1 MDKKLKMLDLQIFA
15 AEIRLETL
23 KIIGSRGF
31 GHVGGSLSIVETMAV
46 LYGDIM
52 NVDPENPD
60 WEDRDWMVLS
70 KGHGGPVMYA
80 ALGLKGY
87 YPVADAYQLNRPHSH
102 FPSHTDHRM
111 TLGVD
116 LTTGSLGQGMSEAVG
131 AALGI
136 RQQNKKNRVYVIIG
150 DGECDEGEIWEA
162 AAFAAHY
169 KLDNLMCFVDVNQ
182 LQLDGPTN
190 DIMSHGKGLKA
201 KFDSFG
207 WNVSEVSNGNDV
219 EQIFDAVQTG
229 AKVKDMPTVVI
240 LHTKKGK
247 GAFFAEESGAHTS
260 QPSKAEW
267 DRAIAE
273 NEKVVESIKRTIGES
288 KNEFVDIV

>member
-1 MDKKLKMLDLQIFA
+1 MGRF
-15 AEIRLETL
+15 
-23 KIIGSRGF
+23 
-31 GHVGGSLSIVETMAV
+31 
-46 LYGDIM
+46 
-52 NVDPENPD
+52 
-60 WEDRDWMVLS
+60 
-70 KGHGGPVMYA
+70 
-80 ALGLKGY
+80 
-87 YPVADAYQLNRPHSH
+87 
-102 FPSHTDHRM
+102 
-111 TLGVD
+111 
-116 LTTGSLGQGMSEAVG
+116 
-131 AALGI
+131 
-136 RQQNKKNRVYVIIG
+136 
-150 DGECDEGEIWEA
+150 
-162 AAFAAHY
+162 
-169 KLDNLMCFVDVNQ
+169 
-182 LQLDGPTN
+182 
-190 DIMSHGKGLKA
+190 LKA

-219 EQIFDAVQTG
+219 EQIRCCTTG